1 MSAMDNKTYFYKIF
15 KILLGLEVNSS
26 HHGKTIRIKKKK
38 NWAEIYIR

>member
-26 HHGKTIRIKKKK
+26 HHGKTIRIKK